1 MLILIIFSVWFFTT
15 NVSGFF
21 EEVLSEKSTGKSSS
35 ISKSSI
41 KAESVLLATE
51 VFPVFPDELKNS
63 FLVGVGVWGGVAE
76 HKVGAGPMEALEFF
90 LDKTTPIL
98 TD

>member
-1 MLILIIFSVWFFTT
+1 MKQHCSITLATVQQGMSDFICTLALLVLILIIFSVWFFTKK
-15 NVSGFF
+15 VSGFF
-21 EEVLSEKSTGKSSS
+21 EEVLSGKSTGKSSS

-63 FLVGVGVWGGVAE
+63 FLVGVGV
-76 HKVGAGPMEALEFF
+76 
-90 LDKTTPIL
+90 
-98 TD
+98 

>member
-1 MLILIIFSVWFFTT
+1 MKQHCSITLATVQLGMSDFICTLALLVLILIIFSVWFFTT
-15 NVSGFF
+15 KVSGFF
-21 EEVLSEKSTGKSSS
+21 EEVLSGKSTGKSSS

-63 FLVGVGVWGGVAE
+63 FLVGVGV
-76 HKVGAGPMEALEFF
+76 
-90 LDKTTPIL
+90 
-98 TD
+98 